1 MNEFTGVE
9 VDRVLG
15 MFFRKK
21 ILPEREQEDQAAGMN
36 TLQKNDAGRLLF
48 KDRVNVLIRL
58 HEEEVKKVRAALR
71 RRRFKFAERDYAHF
85 TAVKAGLHVTAY
97 QKGPKV
103 LIQGNEAMDFARS
116 VLEPLVSGLN
126 IVATDGEH

>member
-1 MNEFTGVE
+1 MG
-9 VDRVLG
+9 
-15 MFFRKK
+15 
-21 ILPEREQEDQAAGMN
+21 EQEDQAAGMS
-36 TLQKNDAGRLLF
+36 TLQKNDAGLLF

-58 HEEEVKKVRAALR
+58 HEEEVKKVRATLR

-97 QKGPKV
+97 KKGPKV
-103 LIQGNEAMDFARS
+103 LIRGHEAMDFARS

>member
-1 MNEFTGVE
+1 MS
-9 VDRVLG
+9 
-15 MFFRKK
+15 
-21 ILPEREQEDQAAGMN
+21 
-36 TLQKNDAGRLLF
+36 TLQKNDAGLIF

-58 HEEEVKKVRAALR
+58 HEEEVKKVRATLR

-97 QKGPKV
+97 KKGPKV
-103 LIQGNEAMDFARS
+103 LIQGREAMDFARS

-126 IVATDGEH
+126 IVATDGGH